1 MIKKKRKNIEK
12 LIQEGNTFSFENN
25 SKKFSSGGVFS
36 FASAD
41 FLAWLSKV
49 ESLIYKYYDKNSG
62 PVKMIESVNKRHF
75 NGFYAKDF
83 EAEVVKIQGAIMSCK
98 DLNPSFKNFV
108 TNKIILSVLG
118 TVFLTLIGGAY
129 KFGRDSGYIKFEK
142 EKIELYEQNKVYGD
156 SILILEGKIHVLEKQ
171 VTQII
176 TDNKTEEK

>member
-25 SKKFSSGGVFS
+25 SKKSSSGGVFS

-75 NGFYAKDF
+75 KGSYAEDF
-83 EAEVVKIQGAIMSCK
+83 EAEVVKIQGAIISCK
-98 DLNPSFKNFV
+98 DLKPDTEKH
-108 TNKIILSVLG
+108 IINLLKKPLFW
-118 TVFLTLIGGAY
+118 TVFIAIVGGSY
-129 KFGRDSGYIKFEK
+129 KLGRDIGYTKFEK
-142 EKIELYEQNKVYGD
+142 EKIELHRQSQVYED
-156 SILILEGKIHVLEKQ
+156 SILILEGKINILEKQ
-171 VTQII
+171 AT
-176 TDNKTEEK
+176 TR